1 MNYFAQV
8 IEAITPIGGIVSSLY
23 RVDALTGRKAVELIS
38 RVEQVPEHLV
48 SLLSGEEMALFWEAL
63 EIDVTQI
70 HIGEKP

>member
-48 SLLSGEEMALFWEAL
+48 SLLSREEMAVWEAL